1 MRVTVADDLHRRL
14 MELRVMV
21 AIIGKITLV
30 EEAFAVC
37 SAYELPEKSLIES
50 FISRILGLS
59 CYPCLITAA
68 FLDVPIEI
76 ITCSQ
81 LIPHCS

>member
-1 MRVTVADDLHRRL
+1 MQVTVADDLHRRL

-37 SAYELPEKSLIES
+37 SANEPTQ
-50 FISRILGLS
+50 RN
-59 CYPCLITAA
+59 
-68 FLDVPIEI
+68 
-76 ITCSQ
+76 
-81 LIPHCS
+81 